1 MLPRNRAILL
11 ILVLFFIWVG
21 STVQA
26 ADDNLFIRFY
36 QEHISAVDGNRCQM
50 YPSCSTYASRVF
62 KKHGPVMGWIMTCD
76 RLVRCGRDESRVSM
90 KVVIDMN
97 ELIYDPV
104 SANDFWWFETR
115 PNPARPD
122 EKK

>member
-1 MLPRNRAILL
+1 VLPRNRAILL